1 MPIDKEV
8 TMSTA
13 TLMPNRHR
21 DVQVAEI
28 GVNTLILRSRTWERL
43 KFEVEY
49 SRQRGTTANSY
60 LIQADK
66 KVLTNSVGLSPPVL

>member
-1 MPIDKEV
+1 MSANTV
-8 TMSTA
+8 TASR
-13 TLMPNRHR
+13 PR

-28 GVNTLILRSRTWERL
+28 GKDTLVLRSRTWERL

-60 LIQADK
+60 LIQGTSK
-66 KVLTNSVGLSPPVL
+66 E